1 MTAPS
6 IVYEK
11 AGNTANIRFSNPQ
24 AFNALTSQMWQDLR
38 DAARDVA
45 QDPDIRV
52 VTFRGEGG
60 KAFVSGTDISGFAK
74 FTSGADGVAYES
86 RIDDCMR
93 AVDDIPV
100 TTIAIIDG
108 WAVGGGLNIAA
119 ACDFRIA
126 TPDARFGSPIG
137 RTLGNCLSTM
147 SLTRIG
153 GAIGVAAAKRML
165 LLGEII
171 SASDLQ
177 SSGFLLDVVEREQ
190 LDRRVAEI
198 CQRAAENA
206 PLTTRAVKELLRRTS
221 LQGLPSGDDVIEQ
234 VYGSE
239 DFKRGV
245 RAFLARTKEVPHWSG
260 R

>member
-6 IVYEK
+6 IIYEK
-11 AGNTANIRFSNPQ
+11 SGNVAHIRFNNPQ
-24 AFNALTSQMWQDLR
+24 AFNALTSQMWLDLR

-45 QDPDIRV
+45 QDPNIRV
-52 VTFRGEGG
+52 VLFRGVGG

-74 FTSGADGVAYES
+74 FTSGEDGVGYES
-86 RIDDCMR
+86 GIDDCMR
-93 AVDDIPV
+93 ALDDIPV
-100 TTIAIIDG
+100 TTIAVIDG

-126 TPDARFGSPIG
+126 SKDARFGSPIG
-137 RTLGNCLSTM
+137 RTLGNCLSVM
-147 SLTRIG
+147 SLARIG
-153 GAIGVAAAKRML
+153 NSIGVSIARRML

-171 SASDLQ
+171 TAAELREN
-177 SSGFLLDVVEREQ
+177 GFLLDVVEREE
-190 LDRRVAEI
+190 LDARVAEVS
-198 CQRAAENA
+198 QRAVENA
-206 PLTTRAVKELLRRTS
+206 PLTTRGIKELLRRLS
-221 LQGLPSGDDVIEQ
+221 LSNLPSDEDVIEE

-245 RAFLARTKEVPHWSG
+245 EAFLARTKEVPRWNG

>member
-11 AGNTANIRFSNPQ
+11 AGSTANIRFSNPQ

-45 QDPDIRV
+45 LDPDIRV

-74 FTSGADGVAYES
+74 FTSGADGVGYEA

-93 AVDDIPV
+93 AIDEIPV

-126 TPDARFGSPIG
+126 TVDARFGSPIG

-153 GAIGVAAAKRML
+153 GAIGVAVARRML

-171 SASDLQ
+171 SASELQ
-177 SSGFLLDVVEREQ
+177 SNGFLLHVVERDQ
-190 LDRRVAEI
+190 LEARVADV

-206 PLTTRAVKELLRRTS
+206 PLTTRAVKELLRRIS
-221 LQGLPSGDDVIEQ
+221 LEALPSGDDIIEQ

-245 RAFLARTKEVPHWSG
+245 QAFLARTKEVPRWSG

>member
-6 IVYEK
+6 ILCEK
-11 AGNTANIRFSNPQ
+11 VGNVANIRISNPQ
-24 AFNALTSQMWQDLR
+24 SFNALTTQMWLDLR
-38 DAARDVA
+38 DAARAVSR
-45 QDPDIRV
+45 DPEIRV

-74 FTSGADGVAYES
+74 FTSGADGVEYEA
-86 RIDDCMR
+86 RIDECML
-93 AVDDIPV
+93 AVDEIPV

-137 RTLGNCLSTM
+137 RTLGNCLSVD

-153 GAIGVAAAKRML
+153 GAIGVAVAKRML

-171 SASDLQ
+171 SAAELQ
-177 SSGFLLDVVEREQ
+177 SNGFLLDVVDRDQ
-190 LDRRVAEI
+190 LDARVAEV
-198 CQRAAENA
+198 CTRASENA
-206 PLTTRAVKELLRRTS
+206 PLTTRAVKELLRRTT
-221 LQGLPSGDDVIEQ
+221 LDGLPSGDDVIAQ

-245 RAFLARTKEVPHWSG
+245 SEFLARTKQVPQWSG